1 MYMENDYGSPPSQS
15 DLAGWADYFGMTF
28 PVVSDPGGNLYDQIW
43 AAGYTPVNAL
53 LAPGMQVVTTDWVD
67 DAQIE
72 AVLP

>member
-1 MYMENDYGSPPSQS
+1 
-15 DLAGWADYFGMTF
+15 
-28 PVVSDPGGNLYDQIW
+28 
-43 AAGYTPVNAL
+43 VNAL